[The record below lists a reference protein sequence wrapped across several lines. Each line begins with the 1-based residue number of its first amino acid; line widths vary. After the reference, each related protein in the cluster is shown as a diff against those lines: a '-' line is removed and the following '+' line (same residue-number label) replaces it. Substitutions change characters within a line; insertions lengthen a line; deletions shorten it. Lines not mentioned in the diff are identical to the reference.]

1 MKRKLGRSKPL
12 EFPISYEGWESA
24 ARKVLQT
31 RYFDYVYAGAGE
43 DRTSRANRDAFYK
56 WRFAPRVLRN
66 VSSRDLTV
74 SLYGAKM
81 AAPILVAPM
90 GGNKNLHPDAE
101 IGLGR
106 AASIIG
112 IPFILS
118 NVASTSIEDLAS
130 AMEEGAR
137 WFQIYPCNDREIM
150 ASFVRRARAAKYG
163 ALVVTVDRAAE
174 YPRYGSAKD
183 QDRRGRNMQIFLT
196 DPVFRAK
203 AKEIGG
209 RDAAVKLYDR
219 IRMNSS
225 FTWEDVDFLR
235 REAHGLP
242 FLLKGIL
249 HPEDAELA
257 LEHGINGIIVSN
269 HGGRRMDGEVA
280 SLDVLPEIR
289 KAVGE
294 KMTILLDSGIRNGA
308 DIVKAIALGA
318 KSVLVGHLCAY
329 ALAVGGQAGVVGVIK
344 NLMREMDSALA
355 ICGCR
360 SIDELDE
367 SILYHY

>member
-1 MKRKLGRSKPL
+1 MKKKSSRSKPRQ
-12 EFPISYEGWESA
+12 FPISYEGWERA
-24 ARKVLQT
+24 AKRVLKAP
-31 RYFDYVYAGAGE
+31 YFDYVYAGAGE

-56 WRFAPRVLRN
+56 WRFVPRVLRD

-74 SLYGAKM
+74 NLYGTKM

-106 AASIIG
+106 AASITG
-112 IPFILS
+112 IPLILS

-130 AMEEGAR
+130 VMEEGAR
-137 WFQIYPCNDREIM
+137 WFQIYPCKDLEVM

-203 AKEIGG
+203 AKGLGG
-209 RDAAVKLYDR
+209 RDAAVKLYDQ

-225 FTWEDVDFLR
+225 FTWEDLEFLR
-235 REAHGLP
+235 KEAQGLP

-249 HPEDAELA
+249 HPKDAELA
-257 LEHGINGIIVSN
+257 LEHGFDGIIISN

-289 KAVGE
+289 NTVGE

-329 ALAVGGQAGVVGVIK
+329 ALAVGGQAGVAGVIK

-367 SILYHY
+367 SILFHY